1 MNKEEKLKEVDPER
15 KQAEE
20 DAERAAEAE
29 LTQAAAEFER
39 EAQAHRK
46 QAERVRRVSYL
57 KGTTPRCTNCN
68 KNRVTFVEDLLCYA
82 CQELAKTAELVAELK
97 NLTITGASTGS
108 PTMRLC
114 VGNVPRRSQR
124 IALAVSSSPR

>member
-1 MNKEEKLKEVDPER
+1 MDKSKEEKLKEVDPER

-68 KNRVTFVEDLLCYA
+68 KNRVTFVEDPLCYA

-97 NLTITGASTGS
+97 KPIHLLGA
-108 PTMRLC
+108 LQC
-114 VGNVPRRSQR
+114 VCVSGMCLGDRSG
-124 IALAVSSSPR
+124 

>member
-1 MNKEEKLKEVDPER
+1 MDKSKEEKLKEVDPEP

-68 KNRVTFVEDLLCYA
+68 KNRRSLKTCYVTRA
-82 CQELAKTAELVAELK
+82 
-97 NLTITGASTGS
+97 NNS
-108 PTMRLC
+108 
-114 VGNVPRRSQR
+114 RRR
-124 IALAVSSSPR
+124 PN